1 MSRFERVLN
10 KITSPNIYVRAGGAL
25 TGGGLGYTFSKV
37 SKDEKYRKY
46 RIEVSE
52 KLHIVPAIFTGAVGA
67 WIPLIPFLGTISLT
81 LLYGSYEY
89 CLWERKVLEE
99 SKKQV

>member
-25 TGGGLGYTFSKV
+25 TGGGLGYTFSKA
-37 SKDEKYRKY
+37 SKDSKYKV
-46 RIEVSE
+46 EVSE
-52 KLHIVPAIFTGAVGA
+52 KLHIVPAILTGAVGA
-67 WIPLIPFLGTISLT
+67 WIPLIPFLGTIGLT

-99 SKKQV
+99 DKKQV

>member
-10 KITSPNIYVRAGGAL
+10 KITSPNIYVRVGGAL
-25 TGGGLGYTFSKV
+25 TGGVLGYTFSKV
-37 SKDEKYRKY
+37 SKDDKYKV
-46 RIEVSE
+46 EVSE
-52 KLHIVPAIFTGAVGA
+52 KLHIAPTILTGAVGA

-81 LLYGSYEY
+81 LICGAYEY

>member
-1 MSRFERVLN
+1 MNRFD
-10 KITSPNIYVRAGGAL
+10 KIIDKIMLPNIYVRAGGAL
-25 TGGGLGYTFSKV
+25 TGGGIGYFFSKV
-37 SKDEKYRKY
+37 SKDNKYKV
-46 RIEVSE
+46 EVPE
-52 KLHIVPAIFTGAVGA
+52 KLHIAPAILIGSIGA
-67 WIPLIPFLGTISLT
+67 WMPFIPFLGSIGLT

>member
-37 SKDEKYRKY
+37 SKDSKYKV
-46 RIEVSE
+46 EVSE
-52 KLHIVPAIFTGAVGA
+52 KLHIAPAILTGAVGS
-67 WIPLIPFLGTISLT
+67 WFPLIP
-81 LLYGSYEY
+81 LL
-89 CLWERKVLEE
+89 LHE
-99 SKKQV
+99 SAHVGR

>member
-1 MSRFERVLN
+1 MSRFERLLN

-25 TGGGLGYTFSKV
+25 TGGGLGYTFSKA

-46 RIEVSE
+46 KVEVSE
-52 KLHIVPAIFTGAVGA
+52 KLHIVPAILTGAVGA

-81 LLYGSYEY
+81 LLYGAHKY
-89 CLWERKVLEE
+89 CLWERKTLEDM
-99 SKKQV
+99 KKV